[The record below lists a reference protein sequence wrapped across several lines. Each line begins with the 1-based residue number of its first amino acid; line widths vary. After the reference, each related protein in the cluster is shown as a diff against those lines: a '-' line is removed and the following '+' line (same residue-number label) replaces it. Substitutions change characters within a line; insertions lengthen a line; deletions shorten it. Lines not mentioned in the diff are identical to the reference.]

1 MNKPSAPVPK
11 PSDPRPPWL
20 WVVVSVGIIVL
31 LMLVLF
37 RHGDDLLT
45 KQGVPPERAT
55 QADSTR

>member
-1 MNKPSAPVPK
+1 MNRPIAPDAKLSAPH
-11 PSDPRPPWL
+11 PPWL

-45 KQGVPPERAT
+45 EQPAVPESSSRQP
-55 QADSTR
+55 Q

>member
-20 WVVVSVGIIVL
+20 WIIVSVGIIVL

-37 RHGDDLLT
+37 RHGDDLLAE
-45 KQGVPPERAT
+45 QPGLREPSSQIRSP
-55 QADSTR
+55 